1 MNCES
6 IIQRYLPRVKEKH
19 PVSPNPYNDWYS
31 KEFNE
36 WHAEYDR
43 INEKIKKYT
52 EPVFTLWCN
61 SDYSDVPFR
70 LIYKWYKRRD
80 KVEDLLWRKI
90 YLPYSDE
97 LNRYY
102 LSTDDIV
109 LVMEKWS
116 NGVFPPFD
124 EPYLIRRKHDEDWLR
139 KYYRCTALI
148 WYLKSKLKQLERI
161 IDEHKNDLD
170 KLIKLAQISVNK
182 KNMEEDFKEEK
193 EEKKEEEKG

>member
-1 MNCES
+1 MNCETV
-6 IIQRYLPRVKEKH
+6 IQRYIPRVKELY
-19 PVSPNPYNDWYS
+19 PDTADAYSTWYS
-31 KEFNE
+31 KELSA

-43 INEKIKKYT
+43 VNAKIKKYT
-52 EPVFTLWCN
+52 DAVFSLWCD

-80 KVEDLLWRKI
+80 KAEDLLWRKI

-97 LNRYY
+97 INKYY
-102 LSTDDIV
+102 LTTDDIV

-124 EPYLIRRKHDEDWLR
+124 EPYLIRRKSDEDWLR

-148 WYLKSKLKQLERI
+148 WYLKSKLKQVEQI
-161 IDEHKNDLD
+161 VDKNKNDLD
-170 KLIKLAQISVNK
+170 KLIKLAQIAVNK
-182 KNMEEDFKEEK
+182 KNLEEDFK